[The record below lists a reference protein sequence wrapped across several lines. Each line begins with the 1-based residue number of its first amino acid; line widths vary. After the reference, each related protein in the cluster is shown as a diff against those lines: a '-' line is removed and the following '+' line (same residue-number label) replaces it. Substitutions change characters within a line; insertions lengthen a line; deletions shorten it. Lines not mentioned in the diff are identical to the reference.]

1 MADKNNHEL
10 IVVIVND
17 GHSDQVMDAAKEAGA
32 KGGTILHARGS
43 GTKDIEK
50 KYNTMIT
57 PRKEMLYI
65 LVNSKIRD
73 AVITAINNKCG
84 LETPGQGII
93 FSLPVNNVSGLKLE

>member
-50 KYNTMIT
+50 KYNIMINA
-57 PRKEMLYI
+57 LY
-65 LVNSKIRD
+65 
-73 AVITAINNKCG
+73 
-84 LETPGQGII
+84 
-93 FSLPVNNVSGLKLE
+93 FSE

>member
-50 KYNTMIT
+50 KYNIMIT

-73 AVITAINNKCG
+73 AVITAINSKCG
-84 LETPGQGII
+84 LETPGQGIL